1 MRTRQRKKKRLG
13 FLGKVALIL
22 NVLAV
27 IMLLISYLSPFVDPR
42 RFWPFAFF
50 GLAYMPLLLLN
61 VFFFLLWFFVRG
73 RRAFALLSLVT
84 IVLGWQALR
93 AHVGLNPMLP
103 APQASAESTPSDSL
117 TSGTDLRV
125 MTYNV
130 HLFREFGQTKN
141 EPDIKD
147 EALEL
152 IQKADPD
159 LICIQEYYTRKK
171 GQHDISEL
179 FRSDLD
185 LKHQYFHPTAENEFE
200 SYGLAIFS
208 KYPIVASG
216 HLPDFEQG
224 VNSIIFA
231 DIEKEGRVF
240 RVYNVHLRSYGF
252 QKEDYDFVT
261 GPTEESMENRIS
273 STRRIG
279 SRLKR
284 AFTLRSLQAR
294 SLRKHSENNNIPFL
308 IAGDFNDTPLSFA
321 VNHVGKGLQNTFKE
335 KARGWGQTYNG
346 DFPNFQIDYILASPD
361 FRVRR
366 YEIIREKLSDHYP
379 VMADI
384 SLP

>member
-1 MRTRQRKKKRLG
+1 MRTRHTKKKRLS
-13 FLGKVALIL
+13 FLGKVTLIL

-27 IMLLISYLSPFVDPR
+27 IMLLISYLSPYIDPR
-42 RFWPFAFF
+42 TFWPFAFF

-61 VFFFLLWFFVRG
+61 VLFMLFWLFIRN
-73 RRAFALLSLVT
+73 RRAFALLSLAT
-84 IVLGWQALR
+84 ILIGWQALR
-93 AHVGLNPMLP
+93 AHIGLNKSGL
-103 APQASAESTPSDSL
+103 ASQSQIENPQADSL

-152 IQKADPD
+152 IRTADPD

-179 FRSDLD
+179 FRSALG

-208 KYPIVASG
+208 KYPIVSSG

-231 DIEKEGRVF
+231 DIEKEGRMF

-252 QKEDYDFVT
+252 QKEDYEFIA

-279 SRLKR
+279 NRLKQ

-294 SLRKHSENNNIPFL
+294 SLRKHSENNSIPML
-308 IAGDFNDTPLSFA
+308 IMGDFNDTPLSFA
-321 VNHVGKGLQNTFKE
+321 VNHVGKGMQNTFKE
-335 KARGWGQTYNG
+335 RARGWGQTYNG
-346 DFPNFQIDYILASPD
+346 DFPNFQIDYILVSSD
-361 FRVRR
+361 FNVRR